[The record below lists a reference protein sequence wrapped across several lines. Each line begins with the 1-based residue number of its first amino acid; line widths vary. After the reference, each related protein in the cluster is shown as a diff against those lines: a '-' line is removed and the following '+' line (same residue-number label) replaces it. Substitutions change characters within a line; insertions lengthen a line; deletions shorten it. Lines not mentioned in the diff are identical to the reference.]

1 MLAMTLM
8 EVTYQLQQALAPE
21 QLRRLGLIANLYG
34 IRRFWLD
41 EQHNQI
47 RIEYD
52 GSRLREIDVAQALRA
67 ERIPVSKL
75 A

>member
-1 MLAMTLM
+1 MTLM
-8 EVTYQLQQALAPE
+8 EVTYQLQQPLAPE
-21 QLRRLGLIANLYG
+21 QLKRLGHFANLYG
-34 IRRFWLD
+34 IRRFWVD
-41 EQHNQI
+41 EQNSQI

-67 ERIPVSKL
+67 ERIPVAKL

>member
-1 MLAMTLM
+1 MTLM
-8 EVTYQLQQALAPE
+8 EVTYQLQQPLAPE
-21 QLRRLGLIANLYG
+21 QLKRLGLFANLYG
-34 IRRFWLD
+34 IRRFWVD
-41 EQHNQI
+41 EQNSQI

-67 ERIPVSKL
+67 ERIPVAKL